1 MTPDFKT
8 KLMVFV
14 AVAFGTATT
23 IFLTTHFMV
32 GMLGVCR

>member
-8 KLMVFV
+8 KLMVFI

-23 IFLTTHFMV
+23 IFLTTHFMA
-32 GMLGVCR
+32 GMLRVCK